1 MRIKMMVAGLLSMT
15 FAVHVNAESER
26 KISIEE
32 YRDKM
37 EAGWVGQIAGVS
49 WGARTEF
56 RYNGVIIPI
65 DSATG
70 LPEKMG
76 EWSPGRINNAFAQDD
91 LYVEMAFL
99 QTLEKYGLNVTRKQ
113 AGIDFAVTRYRLFC
127 GNDLGRKNLRNSIGP
142 PDSGHPQFHSQPH
155 AIDYQIESDYAGL
168 IAPGMPQIGVDMG
181 EVFGRIMNYGD
192 GVYAG
197 QFVAAM
203 YSEAFFETDMRK
215 VVEKGLEAIPAESQY
230 AEVVRDVLDWHK
242 SGMDWQECWKKV
254 KDKYIGIEKWKRK
267 ENPELKTPYLEK
279 YQGALDVRVNGAYIV
294 IGLLY
299 GEGDL
304 DKTIIIST
312 RCGND
317 SDCNPSNAAG
327 ILFTSLGMKKI
338 PERFKSAL
346 QLNTN
351 FSYTDYNMPKLVDVC
366 TELAKQAVQKQ
377 GGKVVNEKGK
387 DTYFLIPQKPVV
399 QSEFVSAGK
408 PGPIANSRF
417 SEAEMEQ
424 INTILESQKNEVME
438 KAQKDLD
445 KFAPGWK
452 VVNSDT
458 DMLPGLKWGNSYFV
472 KPKSKDEPCVFSRTV
487 KVPAGKKTTLSLNVG
502 NQGGDGWDLIVRA
515 DMADLLNKTVA
526 TKTAN
531 ERGAW
536 GWMDISVDLSDY
548 AGKTID
554 LELYIIKG
562 KWNKAD
568 ARFKKIEI
576 ISE

>member
-1 MRIKMMVAGLLSMT
+1 MKTKMMILSLLAVILSVCVYAGP
-15 FAVHVNAESER
+15 ER
-26 KISIEE
+26 KISFDE
-32 YRDKM
+32 YKDKM
-37 EAGWVGQIAGVS
+37 KAGWIGQMVGVA
-49 WGARTEF
+49 WPAPTEF
-56 RYNGVIIPI
+56 KFCGRIIPV
-65 DSATG
+65 DEKTG
-70 LPEKMG
+70 LPERMK
-76 EWSPGRINNAFAQDD
+76 PLTKNTVNNSFWQDD
-91 LYVEMAFL
+91 LYVEMIFMES
-99 QTLEKYGLNVTRKQ
+99 LEKHGLGVSHRQ
-113 AGIDFAVTRYRLFC
+113 AGIDFANSKPRIYCANAHGRSNCRL
-127 GNDLGRKNLRNSIGP
+127 GIAP
-142 PDSGHPQFHSQPH
+142 PWSGHPEFNIQPN
-155 AIDYQIESDYAGL
+155 AIDYQIEADYSGL
-168 IAPGMPQIGVDMG
+168 IAPGLPQVPIDLG
-181 EVFGRIMNYGD
+181 EVFGSMMNYSD
-192 GVYAG
+192 GIYAG
-197 QFVAAM
+197 QFVGAM

-548 AGKTID
+548 AGK
-554 LELYIIKG
+554 
-562 KWNKAD
+562 
-568 ARFKKIEI
+568 
-576 ISE
+576 